1 MNLLNKP
8 FECGLGG
15 LIVPI
20 SVLGL
25 GLAQDPGQ
33 AVANNGAAAANA
45 ASNVAVATVETGQAG
60 P

>member
-15 LIVPI
+15 LIVY
-20 SVLGL
+20 VLGR
-25 GLAQDPGQ
+25 GVAQDRGQ